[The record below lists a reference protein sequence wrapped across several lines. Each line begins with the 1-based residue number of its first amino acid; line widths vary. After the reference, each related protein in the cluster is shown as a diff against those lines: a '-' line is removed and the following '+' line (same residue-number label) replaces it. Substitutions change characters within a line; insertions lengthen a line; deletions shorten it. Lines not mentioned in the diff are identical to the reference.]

1 MDRNR
6 EIQTQVAV
14 SVFSASTISDEVCVK
29 LQGSPEEVK
38 DRMIARSKLH
48 SFISHCK
55 HHQYRGAENED
66 LQGPEDGDLESL
78 GRSNAKINFLTLHDM
93 FMIWSV

>member
-1 MDRNR
+1 M
-6 EIQTQVAV
+6 
-14 SVFSASTISDEVCVK
+14 K
-29 LQGSPEEVK
+29 LQGSPQEVK

-48 SFISHCK
+48 GFISHCK

-66 LQGPEDGDLESL
+66 LQGPKDGDLESL
-78 GRSNAKINFLTLHDM
+78 ERSNVKPSFIGLHDM